1 MMSHFIVKGW
11 LVNFQTWQEIKIME
25 KADLWAAAERDR
37 IQKELRKIKEEELAQ
52 WIWEMR

>member
-1 MMSHFIVKGW
+1 MVRLLINICTDKSVD
-11 LVNFQTWQEIKIME
+11 KIME